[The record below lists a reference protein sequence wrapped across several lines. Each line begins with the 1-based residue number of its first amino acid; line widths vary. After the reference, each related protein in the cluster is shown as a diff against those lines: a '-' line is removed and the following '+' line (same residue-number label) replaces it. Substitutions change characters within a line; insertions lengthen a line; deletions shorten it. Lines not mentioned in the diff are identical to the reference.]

1 MSVKENVRKRVP
13 SISLGISHIGSLSLL
28 SSTNLFLSVNKID
41 VWHGSY
47 WTKMKQKNKI
57 FKELVEFALPFSSSS
72 IIFITQ
78 TKPRMKKK
86 KKKSKFITRQQ
97 NQLIAILKLTAASIK
112 QWNLS
117 KINKLQ

>member
-86 KKKSKFITRQQ
+86 KKSKFITRQQ